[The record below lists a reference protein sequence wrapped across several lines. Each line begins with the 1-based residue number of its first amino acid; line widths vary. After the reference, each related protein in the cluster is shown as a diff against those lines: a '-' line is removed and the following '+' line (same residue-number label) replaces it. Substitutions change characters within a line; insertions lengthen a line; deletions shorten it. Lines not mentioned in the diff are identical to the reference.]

1 MAASLDAERQI
12 RQMADFIELEAKE
25 KASEI
30 RAKAKADADAE
41 RQLAIT
47 SAKAKIAEEFDKKER
62 NLATEKKMCVDV
74 ENASGARP
82 SLLTAMPSPP
92 PLLPPHPPPL
102 LTPPFP

>member
-1 MAASLDAERQI
+1 MSVDAERQI

-47 SAKAKIAEEFDKKER
+47 SAKAKIADEFDKKER
-62 NLATEKKMCVDV
+62 NLATEKKMCVG
-74 ENASGARP
+74 ERSARR
-82 SLLTAMPSPP
+82 PP
-92 PLLPPHPPPL
+92 PPPPPAL
-102 LTPPFP
+102 DRS